1 MLVNQPRIR
10 VGDTLE
16 SAIWLTGT
24 EPPELIAHHKA
35 QVEAAILQA
44 NEQSGAVTGPL
55 RWVEKLP
62 GTERVPPVPPH
73 ISGPCVRLLVAE
85 ADVLNVRASESRFLA
100 ELEPS
105 DLRRLRKITRDAH
118 RLWWHRNAP
127 GQPYTRLTDNQCA
140 TLIND
145 LGPDV
150 ALEAL
155 RKGWTRLAGDGA
167 ETVH

>member
-1 MLVNQPRIR
+1 MLTQPRIR

-24 EPPELIAHHKA
+24 EPPALIAHHKA
-35 QVEAAILQA
+35 QVEAAILEA
-44 NEQSGAVTGPL
+44 NGRNGVVTGPL

-62 GTERVPPVPPH
+62 GTDRVPPVPDH
-73 ISGPCVRLLVAE
+73 IAGPAVRLLVAE
-85 ADVLNVRASESRFLA
+85 ADVLNVLATESRFLA

-118 RLWWHRNAP
+118 RLWWQRNMP
-127 GQPYTRLTDNQCA
+127 GRPYTRPTDNQCA

-145 LGPDV
+145 LGPDC

-155 RKGWTRLAGDGA
+155 QKGWTRLAGDGQ